1 MTTST
6 ETNQPKSGAMPPAE
20 AIRLATLADYGEG
33 AIVSRT
39 LAKGQAGTLTVFA
52 FDKGQ
57 ELSEHS
63 TPFDAYVTVLDGE
76 TLLIIGGKEV
86 RAKAGETVRMPAHIP
101 HAVKAP
107 DRFKMLLVMLKNEPA
122 EGASQ

>member
-1 MTTST
+1 MSTST
-6 ETNQPKSGAMPPAE
+6 ETREPKPGAMPPAR
-20 AIRLATLADYGEG
+20 ALRLGTLTDYGEG

-39 LAKGQAGTLTVFA
+39 LAKGPAGSLTVFA

-76 TLLIIGGKEV
+76 ALLVIGGNEV
-86 RAKAGETVRMPAHIP
+86 RAKVGESVRMPAGIP

-107 DRFKMLLVMLKNEPA
+107 ERFKMLLVMLRNDPA
-122 EGASQ
+122 EGASH

>member
-1 MTTST
+1 MGTST
-6 ETNQPKSGAMPPAE
+6 ETNQPTSGAMPPAE
-20 AIRLATLADYGEG
+20 AVRLATLADYGEG

-39 LAKGQAGTLTVFA
+39 LAKGPAGTLTVFA

-76 TLLIIGGKEV
+76 TLLIIGGNEV

-107 DRFKMLLVMLKNEPA
+107 ERFKMLLVMLKNDPA
-122 EGASQ
+122 EGSGQ

>member
-1 MTTST
+1 MSTST
-6 ETNQPKSGAMPPAE
+6 EAKQPKPGAMPPAR
-20 AIRLATLADYGEG
+20 ALRLGTLADYGEG

-39 LAKGQAGTLTVFA
+39 LVKGPAGSLTVFA

-76 TLLIIGGKEV
+76 AILVIGGNEV
-86 RAKAGETVRMPAHIP
+86 RAKVGETVRMPAGIP

-107 DRFKMLLVMLKNEPA
+107 ERFKMLLVMLRNDLA

>member
-1 MTTST
+1 MSTST
-6 ETNQPKSGAMPPAE
+6 ETKEPKPGAMPPARPL
-20 AIRLATLADYGEG
+20 RLGTLTDYGEG

-39 LAKGQAGTLTVFA
+39 LSKGPAGSLTVFA

-63 TPFDAYVTVLDGE
+63 TPFDAYITVLDGE
-76 TLLIIGGKEV
+76 TVLVIGGNEV
-86 RAKAGETVRMPAHIP
+86 RAKLGESVCMPAGIP

-107 DRFKMLLVMLKNEPA
+107 ERFKMLLVMLRNDPS
-122 EGASQ
+122 EGASK

>member
-1 MTTST
+1 
-6 ETNQPKSGAMPPAE
+6 MPPAK
-20 AIRLATLADYGEG
+20 ALSLGTLVDYGEG

-39 LAKGQAGTLTVFA
+39 LAKGAAGSLTVFA

-63 TPFDAYVTVLDGE
+63 TPFDAYVNVLEGE
-76 TLLIIGGKEV
+76 TLLVIGGNEV
-86 RAKAGETVRMPAHIP
+86 RARAGETVRMPAGIQ

-107 DRFKMLLVMLKNEPA
+107 ERFKMLLVMLKNNPA
-122 EGASQ
+122 EGSSQ

>member
-1 MTTST
+1 MGTST
-6 ETNQPKSGAMPPAE
+6 ETNQAKSGAMPPAE
-20 AIRLATLADYGEG
+20 AVRLATLADYGEG

-39 LAKGQAGTLTVFA
+39 LAKGPAGTLTVFA

-76 TLLIIGGKEV
+76 TLLVIGGNEV
-86 RAKAGETVRMPAHIP
+86 RAKTGETVRMPAHIP

-122 EGASQ
+122 EGTSQ